1 MSRSAS
7 ERSREAGLS
16 LAEVMVG
23 MVVATILVVALV
35 RFYKDSYKA
44 YSISEQ
50 VAERDQ
56 NARFVVNK
64 FVEVFQQAG
73 SGLPDSG
80 WTVLRMSGKTLIV
93 GVNPRGAEHF
103 VGTAASLSV
112 AVAVSDAKPF
122 ISTPNSL
129 LNTTHVLIDYANPA
143 SATRR
148 RAIDVTANSGGFVKG
163 IKDNLNDVDSIRLDS
178 AVRLSV
184 GDRIYGYREDHYL
197 VSNSNLVI
205 RPNGDPALEM
215 VLAENID
222 SLGFVF
228 RDAKGAP
235 TTSWKNMRSVTML
248 VRARTEKGDPKLPK
262 PGYRKISLPMN
273 IILRN
278 RI

>member
-1 MSRSAS
+1 MSRNGS
-7 ERSREAGLS
+7 EGRESGLT
-16 LAEVMVG
+16 LTEVVVG

-44 YSISEQ
+44 YSLSEQ

-73 SGLPDSG
+73 SGLPDTG
-80 WTVLRMSGKTLIV
+80 WAVLRMSGKTLIV
-93 GVNPRGAEHF
+93 GVNPRGGEHF
-103 VGTAASLSV
+103 VGQDASLNV
-112 AVAVSDAKPF
+112 AVAVSDAKKF
-122 ISTPNSL
+122 ANTANSL
-129 LNTTHVLIDYANPA
+129 LNTTHVLIDYANPGDP
-143 SATRR
+143 TRK
-148 RAIDVTANSGGFVKG
+148 RAIDISADSGGFVKG
-163 IKDNLNDVDSIRLDS
+163 IKDNPDDVDSIRLDT

-184 GDRIYGYREDHYL
+184 GDRIYAYREDHYL
-197 VSNSNLVI
+197 LNDSNLVI
-205 RPNGDPALEM
+205 RPNGDAAAEM

-222 SLGFVF
+222 SLGFTF
-228 RDAKGAP
+228 RDAKGVP
-235 TTSWKNMRSVTML
+235 TTVWKDMRSVSMV